1 MAIKQFKDYDKTR
14 AYTDSEQLPRGGYVC
29 RIIGAKVIENSYGQ
43 SIKVAYDIEEGEHK
57 AYFQRKYDANTNEDR
72 KWPGVYL
79 LNVPADDGSERDG
92 WTKRRFKTFIEALE
106 ASNDG
111 YHFDWDETK
120 FKGKLIGFVMN
131 FRQYEIEGRV
141 GFAPNP
147 AMSTSIDA
155 IREGRFKVPKDKLLK
170 SHENDQEGAEPA
182 SSGSVTEDIPF

>member
-1 MAIKQFKDYDKTR
+1 MAIKQFKDYSTTR
-14 AYTDSEQLPRGGYVC
+14 AYSDSEQLPRGGYVC

-57 AYFQRKYDANTNEDR
+57 NYFQRKYDANTNEDR

-92 WTKRRFKTFIEALE
+92 WTKRRFKTFVEALE

-155 IREGRFKVPKDKLLK
+155 IREGRFKIPKDKLLK
-170 SHENDQEGAEPA
+170 GHENDQEGAEPA

>member
-1 MAIKQFKDYDKTR
+1 MAIKQFKDYGTTR
-14 AYTDSEQLPRGGYVC
+14 AYTDFEQLPRGGYVC
-29 RIIGAKVIENSYGQ
+29 KIIGAKVIENQYGQ
-43 SIKVAYDIEEGEHK
+43 SIKVAFDIEEGEHK
-57 AYFQRKYDANTNEDR
+57 GYFQQKYDGNTNEDR

-106 ASNDG
+106 ASNNG

-120 FKGKLIGFVMN
+120 FKGKLIGLVFN
-131 FRQYEIEGRV
+131 YRQYEIEGRV

-155 IREGRFKVPKDKLLK
+155 IREGRFKIPKDKLLK
-170 SHENDQEGAEPA
+170 GHENDQEGAEPA